1 MNKVIEKYKR
11 YTWQEWL
18 SLIIGSAVWIIQI
31 YRYAT
36 NQLSDYALELGVFA
50 IGWLLLFKPLTI
62 GNYIRK
68 ARGLDAK

>member
-1 MNKVIEKYKR
+1 MNKIIEKYKR

-18 SLIIGSAVWIIQI
+18 SLIIGTAVWSIQF
-31 YRYAT
+31 YRYAY
-36 NQLSDYALELGVFA
+36 NELGDYMMELGVFA

-68 ARGLDAK
+68 ARGLDTK